1 MSEKKK
7 KREIGRT
14 RAIENNIFACGLVMR
29 ICPKFV
35 VHKAIS
41 RFLGYFEW
49 LFYSAFFMRFVINAL
64 ETGQEFSRIMIFI
77 IVVTVVFGSMSLY
90 NAVLNGKI
98 IPVAKAVINKGIYR
112 KLFRKSRNVELEC
125 FEDSEFYNKY
135 TLAMEK
141 ADERL
146 IQTVEVVFGTVFGA
160 IASVLAFAFMY
171 QVDKISVLF
180 ILFSSEH
187 QRTRGRRHNQRR
199 EVSTGQ
205 CGNSQRVPVRDQQ

>member
-1 MSEKKK
+1 MSDKKK
-7 KREIGRT
+7 KREIGRG
-14 RAIENNIFACGLVMR
+14 RALENNIFACRLVMR
-29 ICPKFV
+29 ICPRFV

-98 IPVAKAVINKGIYR
+98 IPVARAVINKGVYR

-160 IASVLAFAFMY
+160 IASVFAFAFMY

-180 ILFSSEH
+180 ILS
-187 QRTRGRRHNQRR
+187 R
-199 EVSTGQ
+199 
-205 CGNSQRVPVRDQQ
+205 